1 MTPEQNNLTYLAKLF
16 GSVCKDV
23 ALKCTATGVLVIS
36 EFLID
41 NALAKAMLALFI
53 LVIFDWVTGVMAA
66 KKTGEHIKSSKIVR
80 TPVKLV
86 VYFMLITGARIAEYS
101 MPDLVHFIDEAVIA
115 FLTTTEL
122 ISLIENT
129 GRIGY
134 AIPRKLLNKLKSI
147 RDDESITT

>member
-1 MTPEQNNLTYLAKLF
+1 MGENNFTYLIKLF
-16 GSVCKDV
+16 GNVCKDV

-41 NALAKAMLALFI
+41 DVLAKAMLGLFI
-53 LVIFDWVTGVMAA
+53 LVIFDWITGTMAA
-66 KKTGEHIKSSKIVR
+66 HKTGEHIKSAKVFR

-101 MPDLVHFIDEAVIA
+101 LPDMVHFLDEAVIA
-115 FLTTTEL
+115 FLSMTEL

-129 GRIGY
+129 GKMGY
-134 AIPRKLLNKLKSI
+134 AIPLKLLKKLKNL
-147 RDDESITT
+147 RDE